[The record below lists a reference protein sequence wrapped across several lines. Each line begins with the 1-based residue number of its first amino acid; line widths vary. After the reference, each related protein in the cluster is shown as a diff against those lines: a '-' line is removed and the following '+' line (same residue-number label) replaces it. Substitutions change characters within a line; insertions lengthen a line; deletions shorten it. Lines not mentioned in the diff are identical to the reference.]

1 MYQRPVTILD
11 IIVIFD
17 DDSHMR
23 YPGGKGKCYQQLV
36 NLMPPHETYIE
47 SHLGGGAVLR
57 HKRTAVRNIGIDL
70 DPSVISRW
78 KAEAPS
84 LGEFIE
90 ADAVDYLEN
99 FSFKGNELVYSD
111 PPYVPGTRKQ
121 QRIYKYEYNDTH
133 HERLLKVIRGL
144 PCMVMLSGYDSPLYN
159 DMLPGWRKHSF
170 WAKSHT
176 TMRNE
181 HVWMNF
187 DPPKRLHDANFIGSN
202 FRERQTIKR
211 RQQRLR
217 AKIEQMNPLERGEFL
232 LWLAETYNIGSRL
245 QEGF

>member
-1 MYQRPVTILD
+1 MRLD
-11 IIVIFD
+11 IIVNFD
-17 DDSHMR
+17 DDGCMR

-36 NLMPPHETYIE
+36 NLMPPHEIYIE

-57 HKRTAVRNIGIDL
+57 HKRTAARNIGIDR
-70 DPSVISRW
+70 DASVIMRW
-78 KAEAPS
+78 KEEAPT

-90 ADAVDYLEN
+90 ADATDFLSE
-99 FSFKGNELVYSD
+99 FSYNGNELVYSD
-111 PPYVPGTRKQ
+111 PPYVLETRQ
-121 QRIYKYEYNDTH
+121 QQHIYRHEYDDAQ

-144 PCMVMLSGYDSPLYN
+144 PCMVMLSGYDSALYN
-159 DMLPGWRKHSF
+159 DMLPGWRKHNF

-187 DPPKRLHDANFIGSN
+187 DPPERLHDANFIGAN

-217 AKIEQMNPLERGEFL
+217 EKIEHMNPLERGEFL
-232 LWLAETYNIGSRL
+232 LWLTETYNVDSPMKGRA
-245 QEGF
+245 